1 MDAVDRLPI
10 LNETYYRN
18 VLCEIGGMFAIAN
31 KVDNIHKRPWIGFQS
46 WRAAG
51 RKVFLIVGRNFYL
64 KIFGQSHRGHPTLRQ
79 CIGVSIHCICS
90 LVFPSYQ
97 CKHVCMYTFLCSFPS
112 YSSLFPKT
120 GIFVQES

>member
-1 MDAVDRLPI
+1 MNAVDRLPV

-51 RKVFLIVGRNFYL
+51 RKVFLIADGNFNL
-64 KIFGQSHRGHPTLRQ
+64 KLYGQSHRGPPHTLRVYLYG
-79 CIGVSIHCICS
+79 CIYTMNLILCFCIVSMACM
-90 LVFPSYQ
+90 
-97 CKHVCMYTFLCSFPS
+97 HVYIVL
-112 YSSLFPKT
+112 LFSI
-120 GIFVQES
+120 IFIIVS